1 MPPATSTDTR
11 VLPVFEWIHDV
22 PPVLFIVVDATAEDD
37 TCARRRQGQRVPR
50 TDFSSAQRSAGVGK
64 AHTPATIESRTYSG
78 DPARDGDL
86 HLPCAHSLNTRV
98 FTVELG
104 V

>member
-1 MPPATSTDTR
+1 M
-11 VLPVFEWIHDV
+11 FEGIHDV

-37 TCARRRQGQRVPR
+37 TCPLRRQWQRIPGAN
-50 TDFSSAQRSAGVGK
+50 FSGAERAACVAE
-64 AHTPATIESRTYSG
+64 AHTPATIKSGTYSG
-78 DPARDGDL
+78 HSARDCDL
-86 HLPCAHSLNTRV
+86 YVPRAHSLTIRV